1 MDDQVT
7 SIPNRKDE
15 HLRICLEENV
25 RSTRSA
31 GFEKI
36 ELLVDALPD
45 LNFGNIDTS
54 QVVFDKML
62 SAPILISSMTG
73 GSGKTKY
80 FNQMLAQA
88 ANEFDIAMAVG
99 SQRAAIIHPELEETF
114 RIVRREAPGALLFAN
129 LGAVQFNYGFG
140 VKECQKA
147 VDMLE
152 ADGLYLHLN
161 ALQEALQPE
170 GDRDFSDLLLKIE
183 NLSGQLSV
191 PVLVKE
197 VSCGISYENARR
209 LIDAGVQGIDVAGLG
224 GTSWS
229 AVEMHRQ
236 TDLMRKNVCRNFID
250 WGIPTADCLLSM
262 IDFPENIVLVSSG
275 GLETGID
282 IAKSIAMGADLS
294 GFARKFIVAANAGEL
309 QLRQTIEQLILEL
322 KIAMYSTNSATLT
335 QLAGKW
341 ELKKGL

>member
-45 LNFGNIDTS
+45 LTYGNIDTS

-73 GSGKTKY
+73 GSGKTKF

-88 ANEFDIAMAVG
+88 ANEFNIAMAVG

-114 RIVRREAPGALLFAN
+114 RIVRREAPEALLFAN
-129 LGAVQFNYGFG
+129 LGAVQLNHGFG
-140 VKECQKA
+140 LKECQKA
-147 VDMLE
+147 VDMFE

-170 GDRDFSDLLLKIE
+170 GDRDFSDLLPKIE
-183 NLSGQLSV
+183 KLTGQLSV

-197 VSCGISYENARR
+197 VGCGISFENARR
-209 LIDAGVQGIDVAGLG
+209 LIDAGVRGIDIAGLG
-224 GTSWS
+224 GTSWA
-229 AVEMHRQ
+229 AVEMYRQ
-236 TDLMRKNVCRNFID
+236 TDLMRKSVCRNFID

-262 IDFPENIVLVSSG
+262 KDFPENIMLVSSG

-294 GFARKFIVAANAGEL
+294 GFARKFIVAANEGEL

-322 KIAMYSTNSATLT
+322 KIAMYCTNSATLT